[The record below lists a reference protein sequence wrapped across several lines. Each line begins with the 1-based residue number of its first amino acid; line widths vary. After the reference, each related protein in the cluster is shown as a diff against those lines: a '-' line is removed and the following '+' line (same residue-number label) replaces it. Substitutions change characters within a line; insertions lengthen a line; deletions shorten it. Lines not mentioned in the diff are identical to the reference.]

1 MAASKKTDEIIT
13 ENEKVEIDKA
23 QLDNIL
29 AQQEEMKATIA
40 LLTKQTH
47 RDAEKLEAEDRN
59 KTEEKRLLQLVK
71 KANEEAEK
79 LVEAHIDMGSLKS
92 NKNLELNIN
101 GVQSIIPKGQT
112 IKIPKKA
119 KEIIDNAKEQ
129 QKIALGIQSKRAKE
143 AEKAIAEEK
152 I

>member
-1 MAASKKTDEIIT
+1 MATKATEKTTVES
-13 ENEKVEIDKA
+13 EKIEIDKS

-40 LLTKQTH
+40 LLTKQTQ
-47 RDAEKLEAEDRN
+47 RDAEKLEADDRN
-59 KTEEKRLLQLVK
+59 KAEEKRLLQLVK
-71 KANEEAEK
+71 KANDEAEEI
-79 LVEAHIDMGSLKS
+79 VEAHIDMGSLKS

-112 IKIPKKA
+112 VKIPKKA

-129 QKIALGIQSKRAKE
+129 QSIALGIQSKRAKE
-143 AEKAIAEEK
+143 AEDAIAEER

>member
-1 MAASKKTDEIIT
+1 MATKAA
-13 ENEKVEIDKA
+13 EKVTAEGEKIEIDKS

-40 LLTKQTH
+40 LLTKQTQ
-47 RDAEKLEAEDRN
+47 RDAEKLEAEDRE

-71 KANEEAEK
+71 KANEEAEEI
-79 LVEAHIDMGSLKS
+79 VEAHIDMGSLKS

-112 IKIPKKA
+112 VTIPKKA

-129 QKIALGIQSKRAKE
+129 QAIALGIQSKRAKE
-143 AEKAIAEEK
+143 AEDAIAEER